1 MKLFKKKSNKMDRK
15 QKEALQSYKEAF
27 LAIVEIEYYKDYI
40 REMPDKLKEKEE
52 QTYDKQVEAIIAMGH
67 MDETLD
73 SIEKEAIEQANRN
86 IIRKYGQP
94 PEPDMDH
101 VESVKKLHP
110 DAYQQVIACGIVK
123 RLIDENK
130 YDRGGNDYVHA
141 LYCYDLGHDILMHT
155 NETDACVDAVYDD
168 IIRNDNKEA
177 LQHYI
182 KMFEDFADAKENEK
196 NRFLAR

>member
-1 MKLFKKKSNKMDRK
+1 MKLFKKKDNKMDRK
-15 QKEALQSYKEAF
+15 QKEALQSYKESF
-27 LAIVEIEYYKDYI
+27 LAIMEIDDYKDYI
-40 REMPDKLKEKEE
+40 REMPEELKEKEE
-52 QTYDKQVEAIIAMGH
+52 QAYDKQVEAIIAMGH

-94 PEPDMDH
+94 PEPDMDY

-123 RLIDENK
+123 RLMDENK
-130 YDRGGNDYVHA
+130 YDGDGNNYVHA
-141 LYCYDLGHDILMHT
+141 LSCYDLGHDILMHA
-155 NETDACVDAVYDD
+155 NETDACVNAVYDD
-168 IIRNDNKEA
+168 IINNDNKEA

-182 KMFEDFADAKENEK
+182 KMFEDFADAKEKEK